1 MDRTTTFYQPQLEF
15 KHLVIDKVGVIFAS
29 ARDYH
34 NKIFNFLIDPNTGI
48 VLEQANRD
56 FRAIPRERAR
66 YISVEVKRMAQAIP
80 TYHIQHF
87 DFS

>member
-1 MDRTTTFYQPQLEF
+1 MERTATFYQPQLEF

-34 NKIFNFLIDPNTGI
+34 NKIFNFLINPGTGI
-48 VLEQANRD
+48 VLEQAEES
-56 FRAIPRERAR
+56 FHVTSVERAHS
-66 YISVEVKRMAQAIP
+66 ISTSVKRCASQIP
-80 TYHIQHF
+80 TYRIQHF